1 MSNRDRPQ
9 ALTPLAR
16 GRVRGLLFVE
26 VQNLNV
32 EGQRL
37 KLRAEHFELFERDA
51 QRGEGNLRLGLGER
65 ELDHLD

>member
-37 KLRAEHFELFERDA
+37 KLRAENLELFERDT